1 MEKICEGK
9 AICVFRGEGVVTLTD
24 SVLAWNKTAASY
36 LLYGVMVTLTDNV
49 VSIPLSDIAL
59 VEKYMFIGG
68 GGLKVTLASGEVVKF
83 SIKSKKSFNTIY
95 GYIRNRMAEQ
105 VRLSDS

>member
-36 LLYGVMVTLTDNV
+36 LLYGVMATLTDNA
-49 VSIPLSDIAL
+49 VSIPLSDIAM
-59 VEKYMFIGG
+59 VEKYTFIGG
-68 GGLKVTLASGEVVKF
+68 GGLKLTLASGEVVKF
-83 SIKSKKSFNTIY
+83 SIKSKKNFNTIY
-95 GYIRNRMAEQ
+95 EYIRNRVAE
-105 VRLSDS
+105 